1 MVQAI
6 WKLHIKP
13 KVARLKQVK
22 ALLEGEIDIGV
33 LEKIKQVESEADKNA
48 VGRLDR
54 SVIGVLGLDES

>member
-1 MVQAI
+1 M
-6 WKLHIKP
+6 
-13 KVARLKQVK
+13 ARLKQVK